1 MTVAGLFQGDGRC
14 FRIHPSVPNPRL
26 VTADKV
32 DTGPDLLR
40 LRRAVQEDYVNRI
53 PFVDEPLRAG
63 LRRMRAERGDRA
75 S

>member
-1 MTVAGLFQGDGRC
+1 
-14 FRIHPSVPNPRL
+14 

-40 LRRAVQEDYVNRI
+40 LRRAVQEGYVNRI
-53 PFVDEPLRAG
+53 PFADDEPLRAG
-63 LRRMRAERGDRA
+63 LRRVRAEREDRA